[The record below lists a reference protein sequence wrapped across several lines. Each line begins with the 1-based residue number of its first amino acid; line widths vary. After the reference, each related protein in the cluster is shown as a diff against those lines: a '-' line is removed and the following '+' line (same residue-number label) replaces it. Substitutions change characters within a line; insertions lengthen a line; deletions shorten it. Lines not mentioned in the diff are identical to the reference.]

1 MLDLRLGLTL
11 LVCFIKQLGLIFVG
25 LCLGETLVVL
35 YLLLTVLRLLALLL
49 ELVLGSL
56 QLGKVGPVVPYITVN
71 HSLIIKLN
79 AQ

>member
-11 LVCFIKQLGLIFVG
+11 LVCFIEQLGLIFVG
-25 LCLGETLVVL
+25 LCLGKTLVVL

-56 QLGKVGPVVPYITVN
+56 QL
-71 HSLIIKLN
+71 
-79 AQ
+79 